1 MIGWISMPRR
11 AAARRLTAA
20 PIVRPGGAAGQVL
33 PLFALM
39 LVVLLGF
46 MALAIDVSNAYADL
60 RFYRASADSAA
71 LAGAQDLQTPGS
83 RAVGAADYVRARQ
96 HALASLESQLGA
108 TSPSGCDATADIVDC
123 ALPGTPYLVS
133 IKTPS
138 PSCATC
144 DPSRAVQVTIRH
156 PNYRLS
162 FARLLGSDAWNLGIT
177 SVAGL
182 EYGGQYAVM
191 TLRPPKKLG
200 STFDVKDIV
209 LNGTGTTVRVLNG
222 DVGTNANME
231 LNGTG
236 SAMILDPGFKV
247 YHFDNPPL
255 WVGPPAE
262 KKLPKLIADPNY
274 QYPSFAGAPTFTN
287 ASTAPARTRA
297 DLDPSCAAE
306 AAKLDPTRYTFMVG
320 RPLDK
325 IYCYN
330 PGIYDSSNN
339 NARIK
344 DNTGEVTILK
354 PGAYYLKRGLDIG
367 SYLVGGYEAGKPG
380 VAIVFDECANVQCN
394 FNGNN
399 ALVIALNVGTAFP
412 PGTTGTYAAPAIDWA
427 GNQVVT
433 SGPTSPTPPLM
444 MTLLVVKDPSCY
456 VPTSPP
462 WQEPSSCDA
471 SKNLTLNMAGGGR
484 LALAGVQYAPTDN
497 VTISGGSAGAGDVGQ
512 IIAWTLKYDGGTTIN
527 QHYPGATGNGIL
539 RIDAACSGPGE
550 PCSP

>member
-1 MIGWISMPRR
+1 MSTTGIRPPTKRNCRVPPGG
-11 AAARRLTAA
+11 
-20 PIVRPGGAAGQVL
+20 PGGASGQVL

-60 RFYRASADSAA
+60 RFYRSTADSAA
-71 LAGAQDLQTPGS
+71 LAGAQDLQVPGS
-83 RAVGAADYVRARQ
+83 RAVGAADYVRARS

-108 TSPSGCDATADIVDC
+108 RSASGCDPSTNIVDC
-123 ALPGTPYLVS
+123 PLPGTPYLVS

-144 DPSRAVQVTIRH
+144 DPDRAVQVTIRH
-156 PNYRLS
+156 PGYRLS
-162 FARLLGSDAWNLGIT
+162 FARLFGSDAWNLGVT

-200 STFDVKDIV
+200 ATFDVKDIQ
-209 LNGTGTTVRVLNG
+209 LDGTGTTVTVRNG

-236 SAMILDPGFKV
+236 AAMILDPGFKV

-255 WVGPPAE
+255 WIGPPAE
-262 KKLPKLIADPNY
+262 KKLPRLIEDPNY
-274 QYPSFAGAPTFTN
+274 RYPSFSGSLGNAPTFTN
-287 ASTAPARTRA
+287 ASAGRTTAAT
-297 DLDPSCAAE
+297 DPGCALE
-306 AAKLDPTRYTFMVG
+306 ALKLNPLRYTFMVG
-320 RPLDK
+320 RDPSK

-330 PGIYDSSNN
+330 PGIYSSSNN
-339 NARIK
+339 NARIVHSQN
-344 DNTGEVTILK
+344 DVVVILK
-354 PGAYYLKRGLDIG
+354 PGVYYLRNGLDIG
-367 SYLVGGYEAGKPG
+367 GYLVGGYEPDRPG

-399 ALVIALNVGTAFP
+399 ARAIALNVGDAFP
-412 PGTTGTYAAPAIDWA
+412 PGTAGRHAIAAIDWD
-427 GNQVVT
+427 NKPVVT
-433 SGPTSPTPPLM
+433 SGSTSPTPPLLL
-444 MTLLVVKDPSCY
+444 TLLVKKDPGCY
-456 VPTSPP
+456 VPASPP
-462 WQEPSSCDA
+462 WQEPASCDA
-471 SKNLTLNMAGGGR
+471 SKNKTLSMAGGGS

-497 VTISGGSAGAGDVGQ
+497 VTISGGSSGIGEVGQ
-512 IIAWTLKYDGGTTIN
+512 IIAWTLKYDGGTRIN
-527 QHYPGATGNGIL
+527 QHYPGSTGNGIL

-550 PCSP
+550 PCNP